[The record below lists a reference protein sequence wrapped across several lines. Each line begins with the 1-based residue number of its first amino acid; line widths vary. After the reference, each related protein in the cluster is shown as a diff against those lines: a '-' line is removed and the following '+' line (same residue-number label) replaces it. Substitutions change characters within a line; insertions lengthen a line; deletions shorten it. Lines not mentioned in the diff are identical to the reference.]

1 MSLWRAVQAALGR
14 ERSRSAEPVD
24 LVALGGLRAP
34 QSADHRSVFLRPV
47 NPLFI
52 WATLIISLLLNLLPW
67 GRLALVPDFVAV
79 ALIFWNVHQPHRVG
93 IGAAFVFGLLMD
105 VHNGALLGQHALA
118 YSLLSYGAITLHRR
132 VLWYPLRAQ
141 PFPVF
146 GLLLLGQVSTMVV
159 RLWVGGSFPGW
170 IYFGE
175 SIVGAAIW
183 PLVSGI
189 LLAPQRIQQEQGD
202 ARSR

>member
-1 MSLWRAVQAALGR
+1 MSFSRGLRAMLGR
-14 ERSRSAEPVD
+14 DRSRSAEPVD

-34 QSADHRSVFLRPV
+34 MSADHSSVFLRPV

-52 WATLIISLLLNLLPW
+52 WSTLIIALLLNFLPW
-67 GRLALVPDFVAV
+67 GSLALVPDFVAL
-79 ALIFWNVHQPHRVG
+79 ALVFWNVHQPHRVG

-105 VHNGALLGQHALA
+105 VHNGALLGQHALG

-132 VLWYPLRAQ
+132 VLWYPPRAQ
-141 PFPVF
+141 PFPVC
-146 GLLLLGQVSTMVV
+146 GLLLLAQVSSMVV
-159 RLWVGGSFPGW
+159 RLWVGGRFPGVL
-170 IYFGE
+170 YFGE

-183 PLVSGI
+183 PLVSWV
-189 LLAPQRIQQEQGD
+189 LLAPQRLPPEQGS